1 MTREKP
7 LKHGLLANMS
17 ETAGTVLDIMATRRS
32 GGPAAAARGQNE
44 WDNMEYKY
52 SDKMQNFP
60 LIVEISPQSPGE

>member
-44 WDNMEYKY
+44 WNNMEYKRY
-52 SDKMQNFP
+52 KQCGIFYKNWR
-60 LIVEISPQSPGE
+60 